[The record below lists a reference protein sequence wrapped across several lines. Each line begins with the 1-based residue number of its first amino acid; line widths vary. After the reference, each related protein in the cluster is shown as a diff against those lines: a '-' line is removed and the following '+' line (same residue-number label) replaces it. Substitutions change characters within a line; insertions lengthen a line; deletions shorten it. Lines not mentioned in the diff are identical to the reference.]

1 MISDFVKNKD
11 SWVDLSNPAPS
22 SCSSPSSCNNVMS
35 DSAGNPVPTAHAFK
49 PVSFS
54 QGKSNLLL
62 FTGN

>member
-54 QGKSNLLL
+54 QGK
-62 FTGN
+62 